1 MARPRALIVHAHP
14 SSTSFSHRLAATTVA
29 ALDTSCD
36 TTLLDLYRADFDPV
50 MTADELRAYQAGEA
64 PTDPVV
70 RSHIELV
77 LASHTLAF
85 VYPTWWSGLPA
96 ILKGWLEKTM
106 GPGVAF
112 EYDERRRVRPALSQV
127 RRIIG
132 VTTYGSPRWKMAVV
146 GDGGRRTIHRGIRL
160 SAPQRVDRVW
170 LGMHALDTSTAEQRE
185 AFISDVESRLTSL

>member
-1 MARPRALIVHAHP
+1 MARPRALVVHAHP
-14 SSTSFSHRLAATTVA
+14 SHTSFSHRLAATTVE
-29 ALDTSCD
+29 ALDNNCD
-36 TTLLDLYRADFDPV
+36 TTLLDLYRSDFDPV
-50 MTADELRAYQAGEA
+50 MTADELRAYQAGDQ

-77 LASHTLAF
+77 RASHTLAF

-96 ILKGWLEKTM
+96 MLKGWLEKTM

-132 VTTYGSPRWKMAVV
+132 VTTYGSPRWKMALV

-170 LGMHALDTSTAEQRE
+170 LGLHSLDASTADQRE